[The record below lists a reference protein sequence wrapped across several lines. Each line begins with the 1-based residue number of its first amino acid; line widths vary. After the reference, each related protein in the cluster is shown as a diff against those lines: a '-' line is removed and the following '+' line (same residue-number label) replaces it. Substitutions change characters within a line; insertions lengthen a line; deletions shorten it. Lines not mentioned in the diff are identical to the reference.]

1 MAHSGFRKGGVC
13 AMLGIHRIATTLLVL
28 GYIYVDNKLLYIS
41 IFYDNKVMEFIN
53 YIDRA
58 MMSSLEHK

>member
-1 MAHSGFRKGGVC
+1 
-13 AMLGIHRIATTLLVL
+13 MLGIHRIATTLLVL